1 MTTEAAS
8 GPVPNNRQ
16 PIASVAH
23 TLGLL
28 LINVGIAV
36 LGDRGPDALDRRLG
50 VGGGTQRSGSALLVA
65 HRHGVGAALLHLARR
80 AEERHILGVGR
91 WTMEQSA
98 GRAHGFWHRA
108 SFLGDMGNGGV
119 VGHSCPGAE
128 RGEDGG
134 CSTAAWS
141 H

>member
-65 HRHGVGAALLHLARR
+65 HRHGVGAALLHLASR
-80 AEERHILGVGR
+80 
-91 WTMEQSA
+91 SA
-98 GRAHGFWHRA
+98 WYPAF
-108 SFLGDMGNGGV
+108 V
-119 VGHSCPGAE
+119 HSCTRLVRYLWGLREAPATRAFQSERRLPGCANAT
-128 RGEDGG
+128 
-134 CSTAAWS
+134 CSES
-141 H
+141 